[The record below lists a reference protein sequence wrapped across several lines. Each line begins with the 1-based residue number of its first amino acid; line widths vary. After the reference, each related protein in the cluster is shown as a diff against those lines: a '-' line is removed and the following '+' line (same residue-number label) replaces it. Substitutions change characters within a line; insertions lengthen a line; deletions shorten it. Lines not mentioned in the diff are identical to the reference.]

1 VQAATGADLDT
12 LGWIRFDARSQEL
25 VALPL
30 EANIG
35 AWRFR
40 VGATDK
46 GGESVEDMLE
56 LRVRQHSRDGSHTK
70 IIMAKIYQP
79 SSHSL
84 GVFC

>member
-1 VQAATGADLDT
+1 VQAATGADLDA
-12 LGWIRFDARSQEL
+12 LDWIRFDARSQEL

-70 IIMAKIYQP
+70 IILAII
-79 SSHSL
+79 
-84 GVFC
+84 

>member
-12 LGWIRFDARSQEL
+12 LDWIRFDARSQEL

-56 LRVRQHSRDGSHTK
+56 LRVRQHSRDGIHTK
-70 IIMAKIYQP
+70 LTLAKIY
-79 SSHSL
+79 
-84 GVFC
+84 GFC